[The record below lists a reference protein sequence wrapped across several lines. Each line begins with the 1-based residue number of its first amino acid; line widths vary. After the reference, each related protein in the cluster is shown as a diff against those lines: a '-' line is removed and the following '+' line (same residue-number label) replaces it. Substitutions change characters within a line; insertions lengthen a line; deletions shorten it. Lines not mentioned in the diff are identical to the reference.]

1 MQRKFKVIATTVALG
16 AVLAGCAAN
25 QGELGNR
32 SNYHSQ
38 SVRYDMNGNRILDK
52 RFANDQMNEMNRVD
66 GRRLNSNNIV
76 GKHDNYRLDMSENIA
91 NKLTTIPEVKTANVM
106 LTNHNAYVAVSLRDG
121 LGAASGAGSR
131 TIHRSNIGG
140 TNYVGEMNGVGSRD
154 ITRFDSQTATP
165 GYEPYRVRSNNGA
178 TDYITPSRQ
187 HTYSTNAT
195 NSYGMNGMSG
205 VRGHGYGMYSTNG
218 GAAANADIQLTD
230 ALKNR
235 IADEVKRIAPN
246 VNNVYVSANPDF
258 VDRMSGYWND
268 VKAGHPIQGFVAEFN
283 AMVERL
289 FPAEA
294 GTRR

>member
-1 MQRKFKVIATTVALG
+1 MQRKFKVIATAVALG
-16 AVLAGCAAN
+16 AVLAGCGAN

-32 SNYHSQ
+32 SDLHSN
-38 SVRYDMNGNRILDK
+38 SVRYDMNGNQILNK
-52 RFANDQMNEMNRVD
+52 RFADDQMNEMNRVD

-91 NKLTTIPEVKTANVM
+91 NRLTKIPEIKTANVM

-121 LGAASGAGSR
+121 LSAGGSN
-131 TIHRSNIGG
+131 TIHRSNVGG

-154 ITRFDSQTATP
+154 ITRFDSNTATP
-165 GYEPYRVRSNNGA
+165 GYDSFRVRSNNGA
-178 TDYITPSRQ
+178 TDYITPSRR
-187 HTYSTNAT
+187 HTYSTN
-195 NSYGMNGMSG
+195 SYGMKEFSG
-205 VRGHGYGMYSTNG
+205 VRGHGYGMYSTDG

-235 IADEVKRIAPN
+235 IADEVKRISPN
-246 VNNVYVSANPDF
+246 VNNVYVSANADF